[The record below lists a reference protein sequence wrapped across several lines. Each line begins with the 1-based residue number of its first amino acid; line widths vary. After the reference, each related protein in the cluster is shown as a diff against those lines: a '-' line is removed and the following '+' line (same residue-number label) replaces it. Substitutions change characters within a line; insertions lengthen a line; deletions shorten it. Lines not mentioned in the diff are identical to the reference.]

1 MFIPIVIIP
10 VLVFAIIFAV
20 KSSNKNREQQY
31 AILIENIKD
40 EIELYVEQTKSLN
53 ITIGLNNS
61 DFLFNH
67 CDLYVIKNAIIILG
81 FTKNS
86 FFKQLSTPIIL
97 THELNKFSSRFP
109 FARVKKPNKVNFE
122 NDVLKINFGEK
133 GITKTEVILKLTS
146 LNKNEIN
153 KIKEIAQKNNWNTN
167 LKTIL
172 QERIS

>member
-31 AILIENIKD
+31 TILIESIKE
-40 EIELYVEQTKSLN
+40 EIELYIEQTKSLN

-61 DFLFNH
+61 DFLFNR

-81 FTKNS
+81 FTKDS

-109 FARVKKPNKVNFE
+109 FVLAKKPNKINFE
-122 NDVLKINFGEK
+122 NNIVKINFEEK
-133 GITKTEVILKLTS
+133 GITKTEAILKLTS
-146 LNKNEIN
+146 LKENEIN
-153 KIKEIAQKNNWNTN
+153 KIKEIVHKNNWNTN
-167 LKTIL
+167 LNLRLHEEI
-172 QERIS
+172 

>member
-20 KSSNKNREQQY
+20 KSSNKNKEQQY
-31 AILIENIKD
+31 ATLIESTKE
-40 EIELYVEQTKSLN
+40 EIELYIEQTKSFN

-61 DFLFNH
+61 DFLFNR

-81 FTKNS
+81 FTKDS
-86 FFKQLSTPIIL
+86 FFKQLSSPIIL
-97 THELNKFSSRFP
+97 TYELNEFSNRFP

-122 NDVLKINFGEK
+122 NEVLKINFGEK

-153 KIKEIAQKNNWNTN
+153 KIKEITQKNNWNTN
-167 LKTIL
+167 L